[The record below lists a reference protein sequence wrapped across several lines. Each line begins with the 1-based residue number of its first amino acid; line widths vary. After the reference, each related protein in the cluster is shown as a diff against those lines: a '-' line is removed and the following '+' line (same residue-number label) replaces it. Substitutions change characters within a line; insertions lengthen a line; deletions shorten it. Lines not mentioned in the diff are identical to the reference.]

1 MHFMT
6 DYRTMHVDAMSK
18 SDTPASPRERTTGKT
33 VLAAILGTACALL
46 ASSHHAVHD
55 IERRTYDL
63 RVRWHTPAEKP
74 SAPITIIAVDD
85 ESLARLEPA
94 VGRWPWPR
102 ALFATVLDYASA
114 ASVIGLDILFP
125 ESDSTFP
132 ASDDALAEQVAAH
145 GRVVAATFFDQQ
157 AQGWIEPYEPLRAR
171 VAALGHVHVTP
182 DSDGVARHH
191 QTRIASPE
199 GERLSLA
206 AQLARLFAG
215 DATAFNAMPN
225 PFLFCPLAQ
234 RPELIPIA
242 EVMTAW
248 REEQQGNV
256 AALSRDHFA
265 GRIVLIGSL
274 ATGLPQD
281 REVTPVNE
289 SEAGVIITAMATDN
303 LLSGRFYRESPPWL
317 DVVLI
322 ALLAA
327 LPLSVRSNRP
337 RAFLVITSLF
347 PIVYLGATLL
357 AILAGRWMLPLVG
370 PLLAW
375 LVSATG
381 LLMLYWFQERNRRLA
396 LQALELSKQR
406 FTDLLV
412 HDLRNRVYA
421 ARASLQAVGRQIRGP
436 SGGSH
441 PLVAVAEASL
451 QGMLVEVNSLL
462 DIRRMEEGRLRIRE
476 DEVDVAAL
484 LDEVARD
491 YAAAAAL
498 TRCTLSVRI
507 AADAPTSC
515 AGDRLLLARLLSNLV
530 INALQ
535 HGSANSDVTLLA
547 ARHEQQV
554 RLSVANR
561 GATLTSE
568 ARQALFQ
575 PFHQMGGS
583 RPHGGTGLGL
593 TLARLAAEAHGGSLE
608 VESPWFETHD
618 GVAIHVLVPLHHKK
632 NPE

>member
-1 MHFMT
+1 
-6 DYRTMHVDAMSK
+6 
-18 SDTPASPRERTTGKT
+18 
-33 VLAAILGTACALL
+33 
-46 ASSHHAVHD
+46 
-55 IERRTYDL
+55 
-63 RVRWHTPAEKP
+63 
-74 SAPITIIAVDD
+74 
-85 ESLARLEPA
+85 
-94 VGRWPWPR
+94 
-102 ALFATVLDYASA
+102 
-114 ASVIGLDILFP
+114 
-125 ESDSTFP
+125 
-132 ASDDALAEQVAAH
+132 
-145 GRVVAATFFDQQ
+145 
-157 AQGWIEPYEPLRAR
+157 
-171 VAALGHVHVTP
+171 VTP

-327 LPLSVRSNRP
+327 LPLSVRSSRP

-381 LLMLYWFQERNRRLA
+381 LLMLYWFQERAGGWPCRPWNNPSRPSPTCWSTICATASLPRGPA
-396 LQALELSKQR
+396 CKPWPAPCVNP
-406 FTDLLV
+406 T
-412 HDLRNRVYA
+412 A
-421 ARASLQAVGRQIRGP
+421 ARIRWP
-436 SGGSH
+436 AW
-441 PLVAVAEASL
+441 PKPVCKACWW
-451 QGMLVEVNSLL
+451 
-462 DIRRMEEGRLRIRE
+462 R
-476 DEVDVAAL
+476 
-484 LDEVARD
+484 
-491 YAAAAAL
+491 
-498 TRCTLSVRI
+498 
-507 AADAPTSC
+507 
-515 AGDRLLLARLLSNLV
+515 
-530 INALQ
+530 
-535 HGSANSDVTLLA
+535 
-547 ARHEQQV
+547 
-554 RLSVANR
+554 
-561 GATLTSE
+561 
-568 ARQALFQ
+568 
-575 PFHQMGGS
+575 
-583 RPHGGTGLGL
+583 
-593 TLARLAAEAHGGSLE
+593 
-608 VESPWFETHD
+608 
-618 GVAIHVLVPLHHKK
+618 
-632 NPE
+632 